1 MKIIEEENRQT
12 YPSDLTNA
20 QWEVIKPLY
29 SNMRVYKWSK
39 RELTNALLYI
49 VMIFLRFK
57 LFTVFI
63 EG

>member
-1 MKIIEEENRQT
+1 MKIIEEENRKA
-12 YPSDLTNA
+12 YPSDLTDA
-20 QWEVIKPLY
+20 QWEVIKSLY